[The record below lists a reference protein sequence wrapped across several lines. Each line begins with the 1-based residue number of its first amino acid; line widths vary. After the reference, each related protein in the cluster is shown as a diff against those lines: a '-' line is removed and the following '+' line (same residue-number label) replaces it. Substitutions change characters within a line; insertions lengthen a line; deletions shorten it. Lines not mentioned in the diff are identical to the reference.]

1 MLRINPATGELELQ
15 TMEFT
20 ELLDVPSSYTGQA
33 LKSLRV
39 NSAETA
45 LEFFTGAGLVDWG
58 EIGGVLSNQTDL
70 QTALNAKFT
79 LPALTAGSILFSN
92 GTTITQDNA

>member
-39 NSAETA
+39 NSTETS

-58 EIGGVLSNQTDL
+58 ELI
-70 QTALNAKFT
+70 
-79 LPALTAGSILFSN
+79 LPERP
-92 GTTITQDNA
+92 